1 MNLTLRKIT
10 RELNDHHLVHKA
22 ILSVDQIHIR
32 YKTGLLERWFI
43 ENTESRWRWHYA
55 LPEDPGKIEDV
66 SLEPLYELNPLDAAY
81 DIKKDHFIVRYD
93 RHKKLSF
100 VSKRLIVHEIIT
112 EMLKDGSFRIQYPRK
127 ELVSDF
133 IRVKSDNLDR
143 FKKGKGYRFH
153 GAYSNSKCYGHKLI
167 EHFMSDECDED
178 RAFNLYKIITQFN
191 FYTDAT
197 KSTIMRNSRYFW
209 PPNAYKM
216 VFDNFDLGGK
226 HVVDLFPWYSKSIAM
241 AMLNCEYYCEDI
253 DKISPIME
261 FLGSKASTIEDRRYD
276 IAILDFDYDHI
287 DYDLLERW
295 IDRSD
300 NQIIF
305 VPKDE
310 YEEFCS
316 MFEILESVMIDVTP
330 IESQFDYMVLI

>member
-1 MNLTLRKIT
+1 
-10 RELNDHHLVHKA
+10 
-22 ILSVDQIHIR
+22 
-32 YKTGLLERWFI
+32 
-43 ENTESRWRWHYA
+43 
-55 LPEDPGKIEDV
+55 
-66 SLEPLYELNPLDAAY
+66 
-81 DIKKDHFIVRYD
+81 
-93 RHKKLSF
+93 
-100 VSKRLIVHEIIT
+100 
-112 EMLKDGSFRIQYPRK
+112 
-127 ELVSDF
+127 
-133 IRVKSDNLDR
+133 
-143 FKKGKGYRFH
+143 
-153 GAYSNSKCYGHKLI
+153 
-167 EHFMSDECDED
+167 
-178 RAFNLYKIITQFN
+178 
-191 FYTDAT
+191 
-197 KSTIMRNSRYFW
+197 
-209 PPNAYKM
+209 M